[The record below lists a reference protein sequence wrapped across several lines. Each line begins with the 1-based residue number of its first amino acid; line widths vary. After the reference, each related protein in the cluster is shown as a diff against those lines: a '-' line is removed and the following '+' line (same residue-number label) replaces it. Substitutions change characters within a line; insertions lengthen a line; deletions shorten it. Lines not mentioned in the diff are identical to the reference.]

1 MPEPDS
7 PLPLDPPL
15 VEEVDRGRR
24 RELTDVGAGREG
36 PLTAAE
42 DDAADRL
49 VSVELGQHRDKLV
62 HQLVRERIQR
72 LRPVEQDD
80 RDRVVALE
88 EN

>member
-1 MPEPDS
+1 
-7 PLPLDPPL
+7 
-15 VEEVDRGRR
+15 
-24 RELTDVGAGREG
+24 
-36 PLTAAE
+36 
-42 DDAADRL
+42 
-49 VSVELGQHRDKLV
+49 V